1 MREIGEIKMTAQ
13 TKQLNDLQGNE
24 YTFLQNDGD
33 ILDIA
38 SEFVTEFAEDI
49 TGAVVKVGDGEYLE
63 VWLTESSRP
72 FELSAIYH
80 TPAYWQE

>member
-1 MREIGEIKMTAQ
+1 MET

-24 YTFLQNDGD
+24 YIFLQNDGD
-33 ILDIA
+33 ILDVA
-38 SEFVTEFAEDI
+38 SEFATDFAEDI
-49 TGAVVKVGDGEYLE
+49 TGAVVKMGNGEYLE